1 MSLTILET
9 ATSSTATAAKS
20 INVKVNSSASAVMYT
35 VPSGRKFKGH
45 LWTNA
50 NTYFGV
56 INGVQMRH
64 PYGHTSY
71 QKPMLSIELTAG
83 DVVNSSPTT
92 SDYTHL
98 QGLESDA

>member
-1 MSLTILET
+1 MGLIA
-9 ATSSTATAAKS
+9 ATSSATATAAKS
-20 INVKVNSSASAVMYT
+20 INVKVNNTASTVMYT
-35 VPSGRKFKGH
+35 VPTGRKFKGH

-50 NTYFGV
+50 NDYFGV
-56 INGVQMRH
+56 INEVQMRH

-71 QKPMLSIELTAG
+71 QKPMLPIELTAG
-83 DVVNSSPTT
+83 DVIKSSPTT